1 MLFHNRSTAASLR
14 RGAAPFALA
23 LGLLASPAFAQDAQT
38 ATPQTADSQ
47 AAAPEAE
54 GQEDSIVVTG
64 SLFRRTDTETPSPVT
79 VLTSDSLAKAGI
91 TTVAEAVRSISAD
104 GAGSIGVGF
113 QSGFSAGGSAVSLRG
128 LGVSSTLVLVDGLRS
143 TNFPISDDGH
153 NAYVDLNS
161 IPFSLIDRVEVLK
174 DGASSTYGAD
184 AIGGV
189 VNLILKKQFNG
200 IAGTVEGGVSEKG
213 DAGRQRVNLTAG
225 FGDYDT
231 QGWNVYLNGEYQQD
245 GRVSNHSRGFP
256 YNNRDLTSIG
266 GNDNNLTDNSLTT
279 ATPNAVVV
287 RVNQTNLNNP
297 LAGSATALSTQFQS
311 LNLNCSF
318 GTYTQTSSAV
328 NGTGCRHNLEDEYFQ
343 LAPLQRKW
351 SINGRVSVRL
361 SDDIEAYITGSYSN
375 SYVSILNAPRALRNT
390 QPYGGAPALASSNP
404 GIVLPVWICPSGVN
418 CATVGTAGR
427 TLNPNNPYAAANAL
441 TPNIGAARIYYLFG
455 DIKAGSDR
463 TNEVY
468 RVAGGLHGS
477 FGGDWNWKVD
487 AVYARDNLEIVQH
500 GYLNIANTLNAINTG
515 AYNFVNPS
523 LNSAAVR
530 NFIAPDKITPSFSE
544 MYSLDASVTK
554 QLFDL
559 PGGPLMVAVGGQV
572 RHEELENNNQNAAL
586 DTYSLTTS
594 SAFGKHTVSAG
605 YFEIQAPILDVLEVN
620 ASGRYDHYSEGFGRF
635 SPKIGAKFTPIQ
647 QFAVRGTYSQGFRA
661 PTFAESGPR
670 SQYAGFVTT
679 TPSTLFCAQHSPN
692 PPGTCAAGNPYNA
705 QYSVGRGFVG
715 NPDLKPETSRS
726 FTAGAIFEPFKW
738 LSMTVDYYNVKKSNL
753 IANGPRAG
761 DAIAAYYGQTTLAAA
776 TAAVAAVGPGYS
788 VNTIDA
794 VDPLFPNALP
804 RLLIINA
811 PFVNVNND
819 LTTGLDFSATV
830 RAPLSDGLRLTSRVE
845 ATHVMLYNRHTA
857 NGVQRFAG
865 TLGPYD
871 LSSGNGTPSW
881 RGNWQTTLE
890 TDDFSLS
897 ATAYYVGKIKAVAT
911 DQGNISTDCSA
922 SLYKVPTDG
931 PGFTKFC
938 YVKSFITVDLNGS
951 IKVNDSF
958 TFFANV
964 GNVLNARAPIAPASY
979 ASSPNFL
986 TTWHYAGLIGRT
998 FKAGAS
1004 FKF

>member
-1 MLFHNRSTAASLR
+1 MQSRKFGRSAILR
-14 RGAAPFALA
+14 RGAAPLA
-23 LGLLASPAFAQDAQT
+23 LVLGLMASPAYAQT
-38 ATPQTADSQ
+38 AQTPPPAQDP
-47 AAAPEAE
+47 AAQDEP
-54 GQEDSIVVTG
+54 GIVVTG

-79 VLTSDSLAKAGI
+79 VLTSESLERAGI
-91 TTVAEAVRSISAD
+91 TTVADAIRGVSAD
-104 GAGSIGVGF
+104 SAGSIGVGF

-189 VNLILKKQFNG
+189 VNLILKKQFTG
-200 IAGTVEGGVSEKG
+200 IEGRAQAGASQEG
-213 DAGRQRVNLTAG
+213 DAGHQRVSLTAG
-225 FGDYDT
+225 FGDYET
-231 QGWNVYLNGEYQQD
+231 QGWNFYINGEYQQD
-245 GRVSNHSRGFP
+245 GRVSAHSRGFP

-266 GNDNNLTDNSLTT
+266 GNDNNAADNSLTT

-287 RVNQTNLNNP
+287 RTTQTNLNNP
-297 LAGSATALSTQFQS
+297 LAGGTAPFTVGGVATYTS
-311 LNLNCSF
+311 LNLNCS
-318 GTYTQTSSAV
+318 
-328 NGTGCRHNLEDEYFQ
+328 NGTFAVTTGGSQGVGCKHNIEDEYFQ

-351 SINGRVSVRL
+351 SINGRLSLRV
-361 SDDIEAYITGSYSN
+361 SDDIEAYVTGSYSN

-390 QPYGGAPALASSNP
+390 QPYGGAPSLASSNP
-404 GIVLPVWICPSGVN
+404 GIVLPVYICTAGVN
-418 CATVGTAGR
+418 CATVGAPGR
-427 TLNPNNPYAAANAL
+427 ALNPNNPYAAAFAADPAN
-441 TPNIGAARIYYLFG
+441 GAARIYYLFG
-455 DIKAGSDR
+455 DILAGSDR

-468 RVAGGLHGS
+468 RVAAGLHGT
-477 FGGDWNWKVD
+477 FGDDWTWKVD
-487 AVYARDNLEIVQH
+487 GVYARDNLEIVQH

-523 LNSAAVR
+523 ANSQAVR
-530 NFIAPDKITPSFSE
+530 NFIAPDKTTPSFSE
-544 MYSLDASVTK
+544 MMSLDASITK
-554 QLFDL
+554 QLFEL
-559 PGGPLMVAVGGQV
+559 PGGPLMLAVGGQV

-605 YFEIQAPILDVLEVN
+605 YFEIQAPILDILEVN
-620 ASGRYDHYSEGFGRF
+620 ASGRYDHYSEGFGAF
-635 SPKIGAKFTPIQ
+635 SPKVGVKFTPIKQ
-647 QFAVRGTYSQGFRA
+647 LAFRGTYSKGFRA

-679 TPSTLFCAQHSPN
+679 TPSASFQAAHG
-692 PPGTCAAGNPYNA
+692 GTSNPYSLA
-705 QYSVGRGFVG
+705 YSVGRGFVG
-715 NPDLKPETSRS
+715 NPDLEPEKSRS
-726 FTAGAIFEPFKW
+726 FTAGVIFEPFKW
-738 LSMTVDYYNVKKSNL
+738 LSMTIDYYNVKKSNL

-761 DAIAAYYGQTTLAAA
+761 DAITAYYTQSNLAAA
-776 TAAVAAVGPGYS
+776 TAAVAAIGPGYS

-794 VDPLFPNALP
+794 VDPLFPLALP

-819 LTTGLDFSATV
+819 LTTGLDLSATF
-830 RAPLSDGLRLTSRVE
+830 RAPITDGLRFTTRVE
-845 ATHVMLYNRHTA
+845 ATHVMLYNRHTTT
-857 NGVQRFAG
+857 GTQRFAG

-890 TDDFSLS
+890 TDNFSLS

-911 DQGNISTDCSA
+911 DQGNLSTSCAA
-922 SLYKVPTDG
+922 SLYKVAADA
-931 PGFTKFC
+931 PGYTRFC
-938 YVKSFITVDLNGS
+938 YINSFITVDTNAT
-951 IKVNDSF
+951 IKVSDDFSF
-958 TFFANV
+958 YVNV
-964 GNVLNARAPIAPASY
+964 GNLLNARAPAAPAGY

-986 TTWHYAGLIGRT
+986 TTWHYPGLIGRKFT
-998 FKAGAS
+998 AGAS